1 MNDTYVEWMVKR
13 KTSVAMKFL
22 KMLLIILTV
31 MIGLLAMVAFN
42 MVLFIVAIVIGVG
55 AYFVSM
61 NADVEYECLQ
71 LRSDRRQEGFTE
83 SN

>member
-31 MIGLLAMVAFN
+31 MIGLLCHGCF
-42 MVLFIVAIVIGVG
+42 LIWCF
-55 AYFVSM
+55 
-61 NADVEYECLQ
+61 LLWQ
-71 LRSDRRQEGFTE
+71 L
-83 SN
+83 

>member
-31 MIGLLAMVAFN
+31 MIGLLAMVARRRK
-42 MVLFIVAIVIGVG
+42 LLD
-55 AYFVSM
+55 YLKRES
-61 NADVEYECLQ
+61 VEQYTTLIQ
-71 LRSDRRQEGFTE
+71 RLGLRR
-83 SN
+83 

>member
-31 MIGLLAMVAFN
+31 MIGLLAMVAI
-42 MVLFIVAIVIGVG
+42 IVAFYCVV
-55 AYFVSM
+55 
-61 NADVEYECLQ
+61 
-71 LRSDRRQEGFTE
+71 
-83 SN
+83 

>member
-1 MNDTYVEWMVKR
+1 MKTRTYVEWMVKR

-22 KMLLIILTV
+22 KMPSIILTV
-31 MIGLLAMVAFN
+31 TIIGLLAMVAFN

-61 NADVEYECLQ
+61 NS
-71 LRSDRRQEGFTE
+71 RGGI
-83 SN
+83 

>member
-42 MVLFIVAIVIGVG
+42 GNCDWSGSLFCFHEFRGGI
-55 AYFVSM
+55 
-61 NADVEYECLQ
+61 
-71 LRSDRRQEGFTE
+71 
-83 SN
+83 

>member
-42 MVLFIVAIVIGVG
+42 MVLFIVAIVI
-55 AYFVSM
+55 
-61 NADVEYECLQ
+61 
-71 LRSDRRQEGFTE
+71 
-83 SN
+83 